1 MAHTLNGLAALHRDA
16 GNFDQ
21 AVALLERSLAIFE
34 TTFGAEHMAVAR
46 SQSLLGDIHLRR
58 GELPRAEDLF
68 KRALEILGAIFPAD
82 SEDLALCRRR
92 LALLHQQQGLFALA
106 ETRGHESLDIRR
118 RLFGD
123 IHPRVAESLE
133 TLARGLRLQ
142 GKNEEALELA
152 AQAFW
157 VRQQHF
163 EHNADALTEGDA
175 LAFAGDMRRS
185 AQGFLDLFA
194 TAPRASCEMKRAAAD
209 ILLASKGQVSDRIFE
224 RQRILMRESDPVL
237 AEKMRTLRTVKFLL
251 SEHYI
256 DGPGDD
262 LAAYRQESDSLLNWA
277 ERLEAELARAGA
289 DVVSGRAEEQ
299 VSADRIAAEL
309 PEDASLVEFYR
320 CRSEDP
326 IDGLK
331 DDGLML
337 IAPDCTRR
345 PSPVSARR
353 PRIRRHGGS
362 PCAGARA
369 CIPSAVSMK
378 RRWPT

>member
-1 MAHTLNGLAALHRDA
+1 
-16 GNFDQ
+16 
-21 AVALLERSLAIFE
+21 
-34 TTFGAEHMAVAR
+34 
-46 SQSLLGDIHLRR
+46 
-58 GELPRAEDLF
+58 
-68 KRALEILGAIFPAD
+68 RALEILGAIFPAD

-163 EHNADALTEGDA
+163 EHNADARE
-175 LAFAGDMRRS
+175 RS
-185 AQGFLDLFA
+185 
-194 TAPRASCEMKRAAAD
+194 
-209 ILLASKGQVSDRIFE
+209 
-224 RQRILMRESDPVL
+224 
-237 AEKMRTLRTVKFLL
+237 
-251 SEHYI
+251 
-256 DGPGDD
+256 GPGDD
-262 LAAYRQESDSLLNWA
+262 LAVYRQESDSLLNWA